1 MNTNQNARHIYKA
14 EDIDWNGLE
23 AAGISKKQLET
34 SGDMELLLQGKETE
48 IVPLKLRT
56 PVISLTMDATLKLVP
71 DGNGRPVMEINSLRQ
86 KETPEI

>member
-34 SGDMELLLQGKETE
+34 SGDMELLLQGDTSAS
-48 IVPLKLRT
+48 T
-56 PVISLTMDATLKLVP
+56 C
-71 DGNGRPVMEINSLRQ
+71 
-86 KETPEI
+86 

>member
-34 SGDMELLLQGKETE
+34 SGDMELLLQGKETVSVRRRHRKFNRE
-48 IVPLKLRT
+48 TTGLTHVPC
-56 PVISLTMDATLKLVP
+56 
-71 DGNGRPVMEINSLRQ
+71 RQ
-86 KETPEI
+86 KRHGTSKRKRI

>member
-34 SGDMELLLQGKETE
+34 SGDMELLVS
-48 IVPLKLRT
+48 IR
-56 PVISLTMDATLKLVP
+56 
-71 DGNGRPVMEINSLRQ
+71 
-86 KETPEI
+86 

>member
-34 SGDMELLLQGKETE
+34 SGDMELLRKH
-48 IVPLKLRT
+48 
-56 PVISLTMDATLKLVP
+56 S
-71 DGNGRPVMEINSLRQ
+71 INSPFHSKNVILLL
-86 KETPEI
+86 